1 MPGAVGREGP
11 RSARLLLAPGLI
23 VSAALVA
30 AVGGGWGY
38 VIAAIQ
44 VALGAAIF
52 LKPQSR
58 GPIAGAMI
66 SLVPAPLAAIRHW
79 TAGLPDTCKCARLPH
94 PPPALVSLTGL
105 AVAANLVLLGY
116 ALWLTAARRQLQVV
130 QSGRTQEE
138 TT

>member
-1 MPGAVGREGP
+1 VPGAVGREGP

-38 VIAAIQ
+38 GIAAVQ
-44 VALGAAIF
+44 LALGAT
-52 LKPQSR
+52 LLVRPQWR

-79 TAGLPDTCKCARLPH
+79 TAGLPGSCKCARLPH
-94 PPPALVSLTGL
+94 PPPALVSVTGV
-105 AVAANLVLLGY
+105 AVAFDLVLLGY
-116 ALWLTAARRQLQVV
+116 ALWLTAARGHLEMIPL
-130 QSGRTQEE
+130 GRTEEE